1 MKRILKPNK
10 SNQGAASIEMGLICA
25 LIVLAMLAALQGFAD
40 GSISMW
46 KDVSE
51 RTATAISGQP
61 N

>member
-1 MKRILKPNK
+1 MKAIINFFK
-10 SNQGAASIEMGLICA
+10 SERGAASVEMGLICA
-25 LIVLAMLAALQGFAD
+25 LIVIAMLAALQGFAD